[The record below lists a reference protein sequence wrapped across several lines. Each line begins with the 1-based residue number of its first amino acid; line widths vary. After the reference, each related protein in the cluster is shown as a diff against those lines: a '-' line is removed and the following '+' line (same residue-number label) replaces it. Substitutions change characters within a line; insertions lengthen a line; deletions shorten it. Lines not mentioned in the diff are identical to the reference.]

1 MPQHDLVLGLDV
13 GTTNLKC
20 LALDDT
26 GTIVAQAS
34 EPTPQSH
41 PRPDWTDFEPE
52 PIWEAVCRAIRAVT
66 SQIENP
72 SAIRGI
78 AVSSLAESVVPID
91 VQGRPLAPAIAWF
104 DGRTIA
110 EYEWLRETVGDETL
124 FKISGLNPDP
134 MFGLCKIL
142 WAKMASVSGISGRIR
157 SPA

>member
-1 MPQHDLVLGLDV
+1 MPQHDLVLGFDV

-52 PIWEAVCRAIRAVT
+52 PIWEAVCRAIRALT

-78 AVSSLAESVVPID
+78 AVSSLAPYAGPAPANPD
-91 VQGRPLAPAIAWF
+91 FVQGALNVNVVLRWEYRLGSLLYVVYSRAQIPNRPPRSRRWAC
-104 DGRTIA
+104 
-110 EYEWLRETVGDETL
+110 
-124 FKISGLNPDP
+124 SGL
-134 MFGLCKIL
+134 F
-142 WAKMASVSGISGRIR
+142 
-157 SPA
+157 

>member
-52 PIWEAVCRAIRAVT
+52 PIWEATCRAIRAVV

-78 AVSSLAESVVPID
+78 AVSSFGESVVPID
-91 VQGRPLAPAIAWF
+91 SGGQALAQAMAWF
-104 DGRTIA
+104 DLRNIA
-110 EYEWLRETVGDETL
+110 EYEWLLETIGYETL

-134 MFGLCKIL
+134 MFGLSKIL
-142 WAKMASVSGISGRIR
+142 WVKNHEPAAFAKA
-157 SPA
+157 